1 MQINITSSGSVQP
14 AMPAAPSAPEITS
27 AASTA
32 ATAVQHDTAAAGNSV
47 PGSGAEMHAP
57 DQSHDPQKQQAMLR
71 ESAEKFNKMSEELN
85 LDVKFAYNDKID
97 QVYLNVIDKHT
108 GRVIRKLPSEEAMK
122 ISESMKELVG
132 ALLDKRG

>member
-1 MQINITSSGSVQP
+1 MQISMLNNTP
-14 AMPAAPSAPEITS
+14 APAAAPVTTSAPEVTS
-27 AASTA
+27 
-32 ATAVQHDTAAAGNSV
+32 GNSA
-47 PGSGAEMHAP
+47 PPASAPLQQAESP
-57 DQSHDPQKQQAMLR
+57 ISQKQNQPEGKEHTLSPDAQKAMLK
-71 ESAEKFNKMSEELN
+71 ESTEKFNKMSEDLN

>member
-1 MQINITSSGSVQP
+1 MPEIATSAPQTKSVQ
-14 AMPAAPSAPEITS
+14 SHIE
-27 AASTA
+27 
-32 ATAVQHDTAAAGNSV
+32 TAVNDTVAMAKTHDMKMENKTS
-47 PGSGAEMHAP
+47 PSLET
-57 DQSHDPQKQQAMLR
+57 QQKSLK
-71 ESAEKFNKMSEELN
+71 ETTEKFNKMSEELN

-132 ALLDKRG
+132 TLLDKKG

>member
-1 MQINITSSGSVQP
+1 MQISMLNNTP
-14 AMPAAPSAPEITS
+14 APAAAPVTTSAPEVTS
-27 AASTA
+27 
-32 ATAVQHDTAAAGNSV
+32 GNS
-47 PGSGAEMHAP
+47 AP
-57 DQSHDPQKQQAMLR
+57 PASAPLQQAESPISQRENPSEEKLSPDAQKAMLK
-71 ESAEKFNKMSEELN
+71 ESTEKFNKMSEDLN

>member
-1 MQINITSSGSVQP
+1 MQISMLNTTP
-14 AMPAAPSAPEITS
+14 AQAAVPVSAPSSETVSAQIRSTPHTSTPVQQDSSRDIIKNEQHKANPEDHKTILKE
-27 AASTA
+27 ST
-32 ATAVQHDTAAAGNSV
+32 
-47 PGSGAEMHAP
+47 
-57 DQSHDPQKQQAMLR
+57 
-71 ESAEKFNKMSEELN
+71 EKFNQMSEDLN

>member
-1 MQINITSSGSVQP
+1 MQPVMFNSNAPHAAVTPTVTAQPTAESATDAKPSVTQP
-14 AMPAAPSAPEITS
+14 A
-27 AASTA
+27 
-32 ATAVQHDTAAAGNSV
+32 DTAASNRSA
-47 PGSGAEMHAP
+47 A
-57 DQSHDPQKQQAMLR
+57 PQKEATLMEQQAQLK
-71 ESAEKFNKMSEELN
+71 ESAEKFNKMSEDLN